1 MDIYGEKLKLDSKDE
16 LNQINYIIQNLKIN
30 QESPEKYNYIEY
42 KDQNTSFY
50 SSIEVLNEENSC
62 DNNTIIFEESNLKHI
77 LNNNVYNYYNNYKIK
92 NEKALFIENK
102 KAKKIKIIQ
111 IKIKKIKRIRI
122 MFLILIHLIKIIH
135 QIHKIKIMITKEIL
149 IKMKIKIIFNLLNI
163 DI

>member
-1 MDIYGEKLKLDSKDE
+1 MGKKLKLDSKDE

-77 LNNNVYNYYNNYKIK
+77 TNNNDDNYYNNYKIK
-92 NEKALFIENK
+92 KKALYLSKIK

-111 IKIKKIKRIRI
+111 IKLKKRKRIRI
-122 MFLILIHLIKIIH
+122 MLLILKHLIKIIH
-135 QIHKIKIMITKEIL
+135 QLYLITIMITKEIL

>member
-1 MDIYGEKLKLDSKDE
+1 MWGKKLKLDSKDE

-77 LNNNVYNYYNNYKIK
+77 INNNDDNYYNNYKIK
-92 NEKALFIENK
+92 KKALYLSKIK

-111 IKIKKIKRIRI
+111 I
-122 MFLILIHLIKIIH
+122 
-135 QIHKIKIMITKEIL
+135 
-149 IKMKIKIIFNLLNI
+149 N
-163 DI
+163 

>member
-1 MDIYGEKLKLDSKDE
+1 MWGKKLKLDSKDE

-102 KAKKIKIIQ
+102 K
-111 IKIKKIKRIRI
+111 IKKNKNNTNKNKEDKENKNNV
-122 MFLILIHLIKIIH
+122 FNSDTFNKNYTPNT
-135 QIHKIKIMITKEIL
+135 QNKNKITKEIL